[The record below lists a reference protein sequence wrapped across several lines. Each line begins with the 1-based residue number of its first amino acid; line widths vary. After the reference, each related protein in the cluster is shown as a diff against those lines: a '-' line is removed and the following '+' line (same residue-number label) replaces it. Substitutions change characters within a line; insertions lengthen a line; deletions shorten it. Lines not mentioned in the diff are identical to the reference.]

1 MRHTEDRN
9 LPAVLNLGMTGSGV
23 PAAAVLA
30 PQPRRAH
37 RSALA
42 AVPDVVGHRRA
53 LAAAAQLPEPALAAA
68 VAAVVPIREHVAA
81 VVLAALQQLAAI
93 LGFDPQAHVVFAG
106 MTSVPLR
113 RRQEPAS
120 CTRIEPH
127 EVARD
132 RAGVLVL
139 RRQCDVAVQSDRAD
153 RYREKG
159 DEQSPKREA
168 GGLLKLQT
176 PLTNG
181 CVVVEWHASRE
192 SGERFNELRI
202 PRH

>member
-1 MRHTEDRN
+1 MRESIHPSSACMMHHTQDCN
-9 LPAVLNLGMTGSGV
+9 LPAVLALGMTVSGV
-23 PAAAVLA
+23 PTAAVLA
-30 PQPRRAH
+30 PQLRRAH

-53 LAAAAQLPEPALAAA
+53 LAAAAQLPEPALVAA

-93 LGFDPQAHVVFAG
+93 LGFDPQAHVVFDG
-106 MTSVPLR
+106 ITSVPLLR
-113 RRQEPAS
+113 RRRRCQEPAS

-127 EVARD
+127 EVGRD
-132 RAGVLVL
+132 HAGVLVL

-153 RYREKG
+153 RYRENG

-168 GGLLKLQT
+168 GGA
-176 PLTNG
+176 
-181 CVVVEWHASRE
+181 H
-192 SGERFNELRI
+192 
-202 PRH
+202 

>member
-1 MRHTEDRN
+1 MRESIHPSSACMMHHTQDCN
-9 LPAVLNLGMTGSGV
+9 LPAVLALGMTVSGV
-23 PAAAVLA
+23 PTAAVLA
-30 PQPRRAH
+30 PQLRRAH

-53 LAAAAQLPEPALAAA
+53 LAAAAQLPEPALVAA

-93 LGFDPQAHVVFAG
+93 LGFDPQAHVVFDG
-106 MTSVPLR
+106 ITSVPLLRRRR

-127 EVARD
+127 EVGLD
-132 RAGVLVL
+132 HAGVLVL

-153 RYREKG
+153 RYRENG

-168 GGLLKLQT
+168 VGA
-176 PLTNG
+176 
-181 CVVVEWHASRE
+181 H
-192 SGERFNELRI
+192 
-202 PRH
+202 